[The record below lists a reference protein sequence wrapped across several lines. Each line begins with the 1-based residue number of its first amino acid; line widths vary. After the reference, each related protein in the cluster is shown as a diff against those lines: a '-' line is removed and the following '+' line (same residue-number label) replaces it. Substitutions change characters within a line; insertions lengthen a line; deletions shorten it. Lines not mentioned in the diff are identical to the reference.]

1 LANLGDF
8 GELEKLWGAVRDIEK
23 ISRSKSENKLEEVWN
38 AVKEIPKE
46 QFDVK
51 FESEI
56 IKNIELSVANMY
68 MEKLKSVNDKINITT
83 SMEFNEFDAEDYK
96 QNPINVFRESID
108 CTYKLDTYQQTING
122 TYGVQYVDIE
132 KRHDGICILLGYSG
146 ATSDKLIRHCSIKD
160 NNNAI
165 RLDLA
170 EAETVVVTIAEIY
183 PGNSTDYK
191 QNPVIDNDRG
201 EPLLDI

>member
-1 LANLGDF
+1 MANLGDF

-68 MEKLKSVNDKINITT
+68 MEKLKSVNDKINIAT
-83 SMEFNEFDAEDYK
+83 SMEFNGFDAEDYK
-96 QNPINVFRESID
+96 R
-108 CTYKLDTYQQTING
+108 
-122 TYGVQYVDIE
+122 
-132 KRHDGICILLGYSG
+132 
-146 ATSDKLIRHCSIKD
+146 
-160 NNNAI
+160 
-165 RLDLA
+165 
-170 EAETVVVTIAEIY
+170 
-183 PGNSTDYK
+183 NS
-191 QNPVIDNDRG
+191 VIDNDRG

>member
-68 MEKLKSVNDKINITT
+68 MEKLQSVNSKINIAT
-83 SMEFNEFDAEDYK
+83 SMEFNGFDAEDYK
-96 QNPINVFRESID
+96 QNPIIDHEKSID
-108 CTYKLDTYQQTING
+108 GTYKVDTYKQTING
-122 TYGVQYVDIE
+122 TYGVQYINIE
-132 KRHDGICILLGYSG
+132 KRHNGICILLGYSG
-146 ATSDKLIRHCSIKD
+146 ETSDQYINNCFIKD
-160 NNNAI
+160 DGDFI
-165 RLDLA
+165 RLDLSQT
-170 EAETVVVTIAEIY
+170 EKVVVTIAEIY

-191 QNPVIDNDRG
+191 QNPIIDYAG